1 MSRTCVMKRRTRN
14 SHCLTKYSIDRENMQ
29 YELKGRATSGLG
41 TQTDSLHNLASR
53 ATGIKNC
60 IHGHG
65 RISFFTNSNTAFRTK
80 LQDDEHFPTAEH

>member
-1 MSRTCVMKRRTRN
+1 MSRTCVMKRRRRN

-53 ATGIKNC
+53 ATGIQTC
-60 IHGHG
+60 IHCHA
-65 RISFFTNSNTAFRTK
+65 RISFIANSSTGFRT
-80 LQDDEHFPTAEH
+80 